1 MKTITEYIDGNL
13 DGWKLFLFEQKMN
26 KNKKFRKN
34 VDLSQRIEKSMKVL
48 MMVEEAEKEMRTK
61 GIDKLAFELVG
72 DWYKNDR
79 SFQEINEY
87 GNLFLS

>member
-1 MKTITEYIDGNL
+1 MTEYIDGNL

-26 KNKKFRKN
+26 KNKKFRKK

-48 MMVEEAEKEMRTK
+48 TMVEEAEKEMRTK